1 MTGEGECM
9 ERLQKVIAASGITSR
24 RKAEQY
30 IVEGRVKV
38 NGEVVDRLGAQVK
51 KGDIIEVDGEQII
64 RENKVY
70 YLMNKP
76 KRTLCASSDDRGRQ
90 TVIDLMDCEERV
102 FSVGRLEDLVIR
114 ALRDQSGLFCP
125 FPCQNETVVV
135 AGIR

>member
-102 FSVGRLEDLVIR
+102 FSVGRLDYDTSG
-114 ALRDQSGLFCP
+114 ALIMTNDGELAYRLKKHFLQ
-125 FPCQNETVVV
+125 
-135 AGIR
+135 

>member
-76 KRTLCASSDDRGRQ
+76 KRTHS
-90 TVIDLMDCEERV
+90 
-102 FSVGRLEDLVIR
+102 SVGHHPEQQLSEL
-114 ALRDQSGLFCP
+114 
-125 FPCQNETVVV
+125 
-135 AGIR
+135 